1 MVATR
6 EGWISTQV
14 IARNP
19 SSEQMLAFFGIP
31 PHSADELRDNI
42 DKKRRRWNR
51 LTNSGNANGRK
62 TAEEVLALI
71 QDVALAVMRGVTE
84 EIGGGAE
91 TEIPASVFET
101 LDELR
106 RILFDYVSAGDYE
119 EAIRVA
125 REAINRWQNA
135 DAAAAFAWVTMNFVH
150 NTRVVHPDLVAEG
163 LQAAQLAT
171 REQPGEV
178 SNWESLADLLLSSSK
193 PQDAVAALDQ
203 AQSATGGRVSAM
215 LYLLRTSAMAELKKP
230 TEAMTAAV
238 RAVSSAE
245 SGVAAAIRSEAADIL
260 ITWAASMLPIRSAAD
275 LTRYTELVGVAAWCS
290 YGVPEA
296 EDKVRAYRMWATNA
310 GKRVFTGSDRMR
322 SFLAVITGF
331 ISLPIHNRVRSR
343 PAWQVFLEGQNQEKI
358 TDAFAIV
365 AAPAYVQQIHHIK
378 LDLSFRTG

>member
-6 EGWISTQV
+6 EDWMTTRV
-14 IARNP
+14 IAASP
-19 SSEQMLAFFGIP
+19 SEDQALEFFGIP
-31 PHSADELRDNI
+31 PSTADALNDNI
-42 DKKRRRWNR
+42 RKKRTLWNLR
-51 LTNSGNANGRK
+51 VNRGDTSSQKKAQQVLT
-62 TAEEVLALI
+62 LI
-71 QDVALAVMRGVTE
+71 DSVTDFLKRGMASE
-84 EIGGGAE
+84 MGGDAE
-91 TEIPASVFET
+91 TGIPDSIFET

-106 RILFDYVSAGDYE
+106 RILDEHLFAGDYD
-119 EAIRVA
+119 EAIRIA
-125 REAINRWQNA
+125 REAINRWRNA
-135 DAAAAFAWVTMNFVH
+135 DAAAEFA
-150 NTRVVHPDLVAEG
+150 RVIVDLVASAGIVHPNLLAEG
-163 LQAAQLAT
+163 VQAAQLAT
-171 REQPGEV
+171 REQPSEV
-178 SNWESLADLLLSSSK
+178 RNWESLARLLLSSSK
-193 PQDAVAALDQ
+193 VQDAVAAIDR
-203 AQSATGGRVSAM
+203 AESGPGG
-215 LYLLRTSAMAELKKP
+215 RTSAMLLILRTNAMADLKKP
-230 TEAMTAAV
+230 DEAMTAAV
-238 RAVSSAE
+238 RAVSRAEPARASAF
-245 SGVAAAIRSEAADIL
+245 RSEAADIL